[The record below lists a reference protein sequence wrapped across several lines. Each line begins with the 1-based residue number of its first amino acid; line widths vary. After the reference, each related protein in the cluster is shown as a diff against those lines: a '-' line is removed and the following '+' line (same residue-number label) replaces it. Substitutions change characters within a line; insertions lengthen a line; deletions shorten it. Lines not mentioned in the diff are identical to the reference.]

1 MSHIRA
7 PIRLIAH
14 ARSGDKGSSV
24 NIGVIAY
31 TRSAY
36 EFLSGDL
43 TEEKIAS
50 LFFEYHPSN
59 VKKYHLSNLL
69 ALNFVLENVLKG
81 GGASFL
87 RIDSQ
92 GKTFGEA
99 LLNMELMMPEELLT
113 NGDLS

>member
-14 ARSGDKGSSV
+14 ARSGDKGSSA

-31 TRSAY
+31 TRASY
-36 EFLSGDL
+36 EFLCSDL
-43 TEEKIAS
+43 TEDKMNS
-50 LFFEYHPSN
+50 LFFDYHPIGI
-59 VKKYHLSNLL
+59 KKYLLPNLL
-69 ALNFVLENVLKG
+69 AINFVLENVLKG
-81 GGASFL
+81 GAAACL

-99 LLNMELMMPEELLT
+99 LLNMELMIPEELLIR
-113 NGDLS
+113 GELS